1 MMEGGGIRVPIKTI
15 AKVDLKKY
23 IQHQGVDL
31 FWGDLIDYVQDSL
44 FIKSDKDGTFNEKK
58 FISKVYQL
66 GISVR
71 NYKYIKSRD
80 PEIVIERFTKTRKR
94 TVPGIADPVY
104 SSSNYKHTF
113 PYDDYIPKPAE
124 IEIITKSVG
133 EEATPID
140 TLPKEKLPIDISVPI
155 EKDPKIKITPDPPAP
170 IGKENMIL
178 RPMIIPITSE
188 SDYYRIYAENYFSAT
203 SPPKVSGCKN
213 NFYTK
218 SKKTHE
224 ISDDGGSIGK
234 IIPTLQKGTCYCR
247 ISIRLSDGLGGYLY
261 SKPLINFKIKMS
273 FDGGSAIINYDLA

>member
-1 MMEGGGIRVPIKTI
+1 MVYPILS
-15 AKVDLKKY
+15 A
-23 IQHQGVDL
+23 
-31 FWGDLIDYVQDSL
+31 
-44 FIKSDKDGTFNEKK
+44 
-58 FISKVYQL
+58 
-66 GISVR
+66 
-71 NYKYIKSRD
+71 
-80 PEIVIERFTKTRKR
+80 
-94 TVPGIADPVY
+94 
-104 SSSNYKHTF
+104 SNYKNTF
-113 PYDDYIPKPAE
+113 PYDDYIPKPADILE
-124 IEIITKSVG
+124 ISKGAEADAEIIST
-133 EEATPID
+133 
-140 TLPKEKLPIDISVPI
+140 PKE

-224 ISDDGGSIGK
+224 ISDDRGSIGK

>member
-1 MMEGGGIRVPIKTI
+1 MMEGGGIRVPIKTK

-31 FWGDLIDYVQDSL
+31 FWGDVIDYVQDSL
-44 FIKSDKDGTFNEKK
+44 FIKNDKEGTFNEKK

-80 PEIVIERFTKTRKR
+80 PEIIIERFTKTRKR
-94 TVPGIADPVY
+94 TVPGMLDTI
-104 SSSNYKHTF
+104 SSASNYKHTF
-113 PYDDYIPKPAE
+113 PYDDYIPKPKE
-124 IEIITKSVG
+124 IEPITKDG
-133 EEATPID
+133 AEEAAVPS
-140 TLPKEKLPIDISVPI
+140 EKFPSEAEKFPSETV
-155 EKDPKIKITPDPPAP
+155 EKDPKIKITEDPIAP

-224 ISDDGGSIGK
+224 IDDDKKSTTK
-234 IIPTLQKGTCYCR
+234 FIPTLQKGTCYCR
-247 ISIRLSDGLGGYLY
+247 ISIRISDGLGGYLY

-273 FDGGSAIINYDLA
+273 FDGGSAIINYDL